1 MRRLGHHRYIFLFLF
16 LREVLAWT
24 YFPTQYILHI
34 SIGIIT
40 ILVLHAFSQGRRTN
54 RERDLHARV
63 VIITVCSNYGAHII
77 ALSPDPIDAPNV
89 TILMT
94 LLRSTKYLQRKDLC

>member
-1 MRRLGHHRYIFLFLF
+1 M
-16 LREVLAWT
+16 VLKVAEALAST

-34 SIGIIT
+34 GIAFIT

-63 VIITVCSNYGAHII
+63 VLITVCST
-77 ALSPDPIDAPNV
+77 LSAKKLINF
-89 TILMT
+89 TEI
-94 LLRSTKYLQRKDLC
+94 